1 MKKGRKHP
9 HIPDLIIKISR
20 NFFITNLNHSKY
32 MKNKRMPGK
41 QKAWQRRIIRIMKG
55 CMLFIFLGIGA
66 CFANGS
72 YSQETFFTVEYNNRT
87 VREVLN
93 EIERQ
98 SEYIFFYLDN
108 SVELN
113 RKVSVKVKDQQVD
126 AILDQVFSG
135 TDNQYY
141 ISDRQIIVSK
151 EDKTEILAIQQQSK
165 TITGIVSDNFGPV
178 VGANVI
184 IKGTTNGSIT
194 DVDGKFI
201 INNVPDNATLQISFI
216 GYITQEI
223 KIGSQTHINIMLA
236 EDSEALEEVVVIGYG
251 VVKKKDLTGS
261 VSQMSSGALKD
272 LKVSHPTQA
281 MAGQMAGV
289 QVQQGSGVP
298 GEAANIRVR
307 GAASISASSSPLYVV
322 DGYPLGDQNLNAINP
337 NDIESI
343 EVLKDASAAA
353 IYGSRAAN
361 GVVLVTTKSGKA
373 GKVSINLDMYY
384 GFQNVSKKLDLMDAQ
399 EFAALSKEAFNTN
412 YTSKVPG
419 SSASDPLD
427 MRPAGNRYRY
437 PAIFDDAAAMAAIGK
452 GTDWQD
458 EIFRTAPIQN
468 YQLTVT
474 GGDEKT
480 KYMFSGGYFNQDGI
494 IIGSDYER
502 FSARAKIDSEFTKWL
517 KVGINLA
524 PTYINENTITSGHW
538 STEGVMLAAGAT
550 SSIVPVKNPDGTW
563 GSQAEYAVASDGLT
577 GVTNAVANA
586 LDIDNSKKTLRLFGN
601 MYAEISILKNLKFKT
616 TLGADIMQ
624 WRSKYFRPSNV
635 PKNGTVAPLPSTDR
649 KGNTKNE
656 EVFNWLNENTLTYFE
671 SFGLHEIDAVIGFT
685 VQKNVWNQSEVE
697 ASDFPDDI
705 IRTMNNGK
713 VRTGKSNM
721 NEWSLLSYLGRVNYR
736 FNNRYYLTA
745 SIRADGSSRFGKNN
759 RYGYFPSGSVAWRV
773 SQEDFMKDFSW
784 LSDLK
789 VRASYGLTGNN
800 NIPNYGSIGTMEN
813 KNYVFG
819 SGTGN
824 VVTGLAQKSFSNAD
838 LTWEKTKQLDVGFEI
853 SVLNSRVS
861 FAMDYYQ
868 RKTTDLLLQVD
879 IPTIT
884 GFNNAWR
891 NIGKVDNNGFEFA
904 INTVNILKNDFTWNT
919 NINMS
924 TNKNKVVAL
933 GPTGDPIYHDGGVGS
948 SHITMIGEA
957 LASFYGYK
965 QIGVYMNQA
974 DLDNSPKMDNSQ
986 VGDIKYADINN
997 DGVINADDR
1006 TIIGN
1011 NDPKFTWG
1019 MTNTFVYKN
1028 FDLSVVLQGVHGRD
1042 VLHLA
1047 KRFYENL
1054 EGNQNQMRT
1063 TLNRWKSE
1071 SDPGNG
1077 WIPRANAST
1086 TGQNN
1091 AVSSRWIEDASFVRI
1106 NNLTFGY
1113 TLPRNLAQ
1121 KWTMQNARIYF
1132 SVQNLATFTD
1142 YSGYNPETSFRA
1154 DDETNVVN
1162 RLARGADYGI
1172 YPLNRT
1178 FTFGLNVTF

>member
-1 MKKGRKHP
+1 MFS
-9 HIPDLIIKISR
+9 IKR
-20 NFFITNLNHSKY
+20 T
-32 MKNKRMPGK
+32 K
-41 QKAWQRRIIRIMKG
+41 QKRISRIMKQ

-72 YSQETFFTVEYNNRT
+72 YSQEMLFTIEYNNRT
-87 VREVLN
+87 VKEVFN
-93 EIERQ
+93 EIEKQ

-108 SVELN
+108 SLDLN
-113 RKVSVKVKDQQVD
+113 RKVSVNVKKQQVD
-126 AILDQVFSG
+126 AILNQVFNG

-151 EDKTEILAIQQQSK
+151 ENKEAPVMQQQTK
-165 TITGIVSDNFGPV
+165 TITGIVNDAFGPV
-178 VGANVI
+178 TGANVI
-184 IKGTTNGSIT
+184 VKGTTNGSIT
-194 DVDGKFI
+194 DIDGKFSLT
-201 INNVPDNATLQISFI
+201 NVPDNAILQISFI

-223 KIGSQTHINIMLA
+223 KIGNQTHMDIALV
-236 EDSEALEEVVVIGYG
+236 EDAEALEEVVVIGYG
-251 VVKKKDLTGS
+251 VVKKKDLTGA
-261 VSQMSSGALKD
+261 VSQISSGALKD

-289 QVQQGSGVP
+289 QVQQGSGSP
-298 GEAANIRVR
+298 GETANIRVR
-307 GAASISASSSPLYVV
+307 GAASISASSAPLYVV
-322 DGYPLGDQNLNAINP
+322 DGYPLGEQNLNSINP

-343 EVLKDASAAA
+343 EVLKDASASA

-384 GFQNVSKKLDLMDAQ
+384 GIQNVSNTLDLMDAQ

-412 YTSKVPG
+412 YMSRVAG
-419 SSASDPLD
+419 ASASDPLD
-427 MRPAGNRYRY
+427 MRPSGNRYRY

-452 GTDWQD
+452 GTDWQN
-458 EIFRTAPIQN
+458 EIFRTSPVQN
-468 YQLTVT
+468 YQLSVS

-524 PTYINENTITSGHW
+524 PTYINENTITPGTW
-538 STEGVMLAAGAT
+538 SSDGVVLAAGAT
-550 SSIVPVKNPDGTW
+550 SAIVPVKNPDGTW
-563 GSQAEYAVASDGLT
+563 ASQAEYAVASDGLT

-586 LDIDNSKKTLRLFGN
+586 LDIDNSRKTLRLFGN
-601 MYAEISILKNLKFKT
+601 MYAEVSFLDNLKFKT

-624 WRSKYFRPSNV
+624 WRSKFFRPSNV

-649 KGNTKNE
+649 RGNTRNT

-671 SFGLHEIDAVIGFT
+671 SFGLHEIDAVVGFT
-685 VQKNVWNQSEVE
+685 VQKDIYNYSIAE

-705 IRTMNNGK
+705 IRVVKNGK
-713 VRTGKSNM
+713 VKTGSSEM
-721 NEWSLLSYLGRVNYR
+721 EEWALLSYLGRVNYR
-736 FNNRYYLTA
+736 YNNKYYVTA

-773 SQEDFMKDFSW
+773 SQEDFMKDAEW

-800 NIPNYGSIGTMEN
+800 TIPNYGSIGTMVNE
-813 KNYVFG
+813 NYVFG
-819 SGTGN
+819 IGSGN
-824 VVTGLAQKSFSNAD
+824 VVTGLAQNNFSNAD
-838 LTWEKTKQLDVGFEI
+838 LTWEKTKQLDLGIEV
-853 SVLNSRVS
+853 SVLNSRLS
-861 FAMDYYQ
+861 FTMDYYN

-884 GFNNAWR
+884 GFRNAWR
-891 NIGKVDNNGFEFA
+891 NIGKVDNQGYEFA
-904 INTVNILKNDFTWNT
+904 INTVNIMKNDFTWNT
-919 NINMS
+919 NINLS

-933 GPTGDPIYHDGGVGS
+933 GPSGDPIYHGGGAGTT
-948 SHITMIGEA
+948 HITMIGHP

-974 DLDNSPKMDNSQ
+974 DLDNSPKTGNSA
-986 VGDIKYADINN
+986 VGDVKYEDIDKN
-997 DGVINADDR
+997 GVINADDR

-1019 MTNTFVYKN
+1019 MTNTVVYKG
-1028 FDLSVVLQGVHGRD
+1028 FDLSMVMQGVHGRD

-1054 EGNQNQMRT
+1054 EGNQNQLRT
-1063 TLNRWKSE
+1063 MLNRWKSE
-1071 SDPGNG
+1071 SDPGDG
-1077 WIPRANAST
+1077 WTPRANAAT
-1086 TGQNN
+1086 TGENN
-1091 AVSSRWIEDASFVRI
+1091 VVSSRWVEDASFVRI
-1106 NNLTFGY
+1106 NNLTLGY
-1113 TLPRNLAQ
+1113 TIPRSLAQ

-1132 SVQNLATFTD
+1132 SVQNLATFTG

-1154 DDETNVVN
+1154 DNEKDVSVSD
-1162 RLARGADYGI
+1162 RLARGTDYGT